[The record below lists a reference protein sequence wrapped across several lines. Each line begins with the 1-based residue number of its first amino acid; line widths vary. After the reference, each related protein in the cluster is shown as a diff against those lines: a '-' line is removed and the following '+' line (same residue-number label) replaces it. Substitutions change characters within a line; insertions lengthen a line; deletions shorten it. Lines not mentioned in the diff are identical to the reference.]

1 MANQTTGLSAFAPG
15 AAAAAAAAAP
25 RGGGGTAVGGGA
37 GVTLQ
42 PYVRL
47 TLLPLPWCARSALA
61 PL

>member
-1 MANQTTGLSAFAPG
+1 MANQTTALSAFAPG

-25 RGGGGTAVGGGA
+25 HGGGGTAVGGGA

-42 PYVRL
+42 SYVCL
-47 TLLPLPWCARSALA
+47 TLLPLPSCARSALS